1 MKCSTRY
8 KYNPVNTLT
17 EFGADGP
24 SRGVIEAT
32 LEHFVGNRVGAA
44 YACFDPVERRRVLM
58 DGWARYLA
66 QGSGSPRQAWQGAQI
81 SAPKR
86 RLRFGSMRPNP
97 TRPTG
102 FVAQGGEKG
111 VAEEGVDFR
120 YPKSG
125 PEGGPAEH
133 RFLAESGQVKLGPGC
148 SDADDPFTLFPR
160 SRRQRSEFA
169 ANSLRALGARQP
181 GALSGGAGGAGGRG
195 EPPGAR
201 RCALPGNAWGCRR
214 ESRARARP
222 SRPRVPAVRPPPSDR
237 SG

>member
-1 MKCSTRY
+1 MKCSIRY

-17 EFGADGP
+17 EFFG
-24 SRGVIEAT
+24 RRTITGVIEAT
-32 LEHFVGNRVGAA
+32 LEHVVGNRVGAA
-44 YACFDPVERRRVLM
+44 YACSDLFKRRRVLM

-66 QGSGSPRQAWQGAQI
+66 QGSGSPHQVWQGAQI

-86 RLRFGSMRPNP
+86 RLRFGSMRPNA

-125 PEGGPAEH
+125 PAEH

-148 SDADDPFTLFPR
+148 PDADDPFTFSPR
-160 SRRQRSEFA
+160 SRRQRTEFA
-169 ANSLRALGARQP
+169 ANSLRAVGARQP

-214 ESRARARP
+214 GSRALALP
-222 SRPRVPAVRPPPSDR
+222 SRPRVPAVRPPPPDR